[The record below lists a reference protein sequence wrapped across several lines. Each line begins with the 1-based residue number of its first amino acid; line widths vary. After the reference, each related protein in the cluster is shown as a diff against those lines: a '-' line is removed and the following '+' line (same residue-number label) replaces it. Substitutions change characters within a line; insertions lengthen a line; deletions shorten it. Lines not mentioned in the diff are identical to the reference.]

1 MSRFYRAIRR
11 FRPAPGRAPGR
22 WVVVFYDQLR
32 PAHPLLTGPPADTG
46 VIYIESSAKPA
57 RRPYAKQKLVLL
69 LSAMRH
75 DALTRGRAGHPVL
88 YHYSSQ
94 WYDLALTELRE
105 QYSLP
110 HVEALTPAEAETRE
124 AVAAL
129 KWLHLHPNTLFATDT
144 AFYERVFPKP
154 GGRRLETFY
163 RAARTATGL
172 LMDGRRP
179 EGGAWNLDAEN
190 RKTWRG
196 DPPAPARPVFPVD
209 DITREVIELVN
220 SRYPDAP
227 GTTEGF
233 NWPVTPEAAAA
244 TADAFFATRLASFG
258 PYEDAIA
265 DTEPE
270 LFHSALSASIN
281 LGQLDPLALCR
292 RAEAAY
298 REGGVPLASVEG
310 FIRQILGWRE
320 FMRHVYD
327 ERRSM
332 FAETNAL
339 DAHLP
344 LPAWYWGK
352 PSGMRCLDLT
362 VRQVLDTGYSH
373 HITRLMVLCN
383 VATLLGVNPQAL
395 NEWFWTTYVDA
406 YEWVVTPN
414 VVGMGTYA
422 DGGLCA
428 TKPYISSGKY
438 LQRMG
443 PSVCAGCQFN
453 PASTS
458 GATAC
463 PLNHLYWDFLERQ
476 RDRLKTNVRMG
487 IPLAALKRL
496 SPAVMDDHREQAALW
511 RDRALGTETRSPR
524 RRREKG

>member
-1 MSRFYRAIRR
+1 M
-11 FRPAPGRAPGR
+11 
-22 WVVVFYDQLR
+22 
-32 PAHPLLTGPPADTG
+32 
-46 VIYIESSAKPA
+46 
-57 RRPYAKQKLVLL
+57 
-69 LSAMRH
+69 
-75 DALTRGRAGHPVL
+75 
-88 YHYSSQ
+88 
-94 WYDLALTELRE
+94 
-105 QYSLP
+105 
-110 HVEALTPAEAETRE
+110 EALAPAEAETRE

-129 KWLHLHPNTLFATDT
+129 EWLHLHPNTLFATDT
-144 AFYERVFPKP
+144 AFYERVFPKS

-298 REGGVPLASVEG
+298 REGGVPLASAEG

-327 ERRSM
+327 ERRSR

-344 LPAWYWGK
+344 LPAWYCGK

-373 HITRLMVLCN
+373 HITRLMALCN

-395 NEWFWTTYVDA
+395 NESFWTTYVDA

-414 VVGMGTYA
+414 VVAVGTYA
-422 DGGLCA
+422 DDGLCA

-496 SPAVMDDHREQAALW
+496 SPAVMDEHRAQAALW
-511 RDRALGTETRSPR
+511 RDRALGAETRSPR

>member
-1 MSRFYRAIRR
+1 MSSFFHDIRR
-11 FRPAPGRAPGR
+11 FRPAPGHAPSR

-32 PAHPLLTGPPADTG
+32 PAHPLLTGPAADTG
-46 VIYIESSAKPA
+46 VIYVETSAKPE
-57 RRPYAKQKLVLL
+57 RRLYAKQKLVLL

-75 DALTRGRAGHPVL
+75 DAESRGLAGHPVL
-88 YHYSSQ
+88 YHYSDR
-94 WYDLALTELRE
+94 WYDAALTELRE
-105 QYSLP
+105 QFALP
-110 HVEALTPAEAETRE
+110 RVETLAPAEAETRE
-124 AVAAL
+124 AVAPL
-129 KWLHLHPNTLFATDT
+129 DWLHLHPNSLFATDT
-144 AFYERVFPKP
+144 ALFERVFPRP
-154 GGRRLETFY
+154 GARRLDSFY
-163 RAARTATGL
+163 RAARMATGL
-172 LMDGRRP
+172 LMDGKHP
-179 EGGAWNLDAEN
+179 VGGGWSFDAEN

-196 DPPAPARPVFPVD
+196 DPPVPARPVPVVD
-209 DITREVIELVN
+209 DITREVITLVN
-220 SRYPDAP
+220 RRYPDAP

-233 NWPVTPEAAAA
+233 NWPVTAADAA
-244 TADAFFATRLASFG
+244 LAADAFFATRLASFG

-270 LFHSALSASIN
+270 LFHSMLSASIN
-281 LGQLDPLALCR
+281 LGQLDPLALCQ

-298 REGGVPLASVEG
+298 RQDAVPLASAEG

-332 FAETNAL
+332 YAETNAL
-339 DAHLP
+339 EARLP
-344 LPAWYWGK
+344 LPAWYWGQA
-352 PSGMRCLDLT
+352 SGMRCLDHT
-362 VRQVLDTGYSH
+362 VHQVLATGYSH

-383 VATLLGVNPQAL
+383 VATLLGVHPQAL

-422 DGGLCA
+422 DGGVCA

-443 PSVCAGCQFN
+443 PSMCAGCQFN
-453 PASTS
+453 PALTT

-476 RDRLKTNVRMG
+476 RDRLKSNVRMAG
-487 IPLAALKRL
+487 PPGPCANGGSTSRKRGQL
-496 SPAVMDDHREQAALW
+496 SSGRRIAV
-511 RDRALGTETRSPR
+511 P
-524 RRREKG
+524 

>member
-1 MSRFYRAIRR
+1 M
-11 FRPAPGRAPGR
+11 
-22 WVVVFYDQLR
+22 VFYDQLR

-46 VIYIESSAKPA
+46 VIYVESSAKPA

-75 DALTRGRAGHPVL
+75 DAEARGRAGHPVL
-88 YHYSSQ
+88 YHYSSH
-94 WYDLALTELRE
+94 WYDVALTEVRE
-105 QYSLP
+105 QYSLSQ
-110 HVEALTPAEAETRE
+110 VAALTPAEAETRE
-124 AVAAL
+124 AVATL
-129 KWLHLHPNTLFATDT
+129 DWLHLHPNTLFATDT
-144 AFYERVFPKP
+144 AFYQKVFRKP

-172 LMDGRRP
+172 LMDGRLP
-179 EGGAWNLDAEN
+179 VGGAWNLDAEN

-196 DPPAPARPVFPVD
+196 DPPAPPRQTFPVD
-209 DITREVIELVN
+209 DITREVIDLVN
-220 SRYPDAP
+220 TRYPDAP
-227 GTTEGF
+227 GTTAGF
-233 NWPVTPEAAAA
+233 NWPVTPGEASAL
-244 TADAFFATRLASFG
+244 ADAFVATRLASFG
-258 PYEDAIA
+258 PYEDAMA

-298 REGGVPLASVEG
+298 RNGDVPLASAEG
-310 FIRQILGWRE
+310 FIRQLLGWRE

-332 FAETNAL
+332 YAETNAL
-339 DAHLP
+339 EARLP
-344 LPAWYWGK
+344 LPSWYWGQA
-352 PSGMRCLDLT
+352 SGMRCLDQT

-395 NEWFWTTYVDA
+395 NQWFWTTYVDA

-422 DGGLCA
+422 DGGVCA

-443 PSVCAGCQFN
+443 PSVCAGCQFD
-453 PASTS
+453 PAITT
-458 GATAC
+458 GETAC

-476 RDRLKTNVRMG
+476 RDRLRTNVRMG

-496 SPAVMDDHREQAALW
+496 APAVMDDHRAQAARW
-511 RDRALGTETRSPR
+511 RDRALGTGVAASTARKQP
-524 RRREKG
+524 EKN